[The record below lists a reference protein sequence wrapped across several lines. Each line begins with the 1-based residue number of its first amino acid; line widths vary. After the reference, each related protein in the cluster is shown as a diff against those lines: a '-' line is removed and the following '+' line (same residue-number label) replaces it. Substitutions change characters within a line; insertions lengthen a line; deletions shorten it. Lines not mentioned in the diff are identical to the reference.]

1 MIAHVNEPFADRESQ
16 PDPAGRM
23 AVGAGLD
30 RNSEDFCPPA
40 HRNGVTR
47 NVLEPRQNR
56 FGRITRPPP
65 DSLENPQSAGGL
77 GMAMA
82 ENDRVDTADRVK
94 IRHSAGFGTLAAI
107 EQQAATPGLHHK
119 GCRLLGP
126 KT

>member
-1 MIAHVNEPFADRESQ
+1 VNEPFADREPQ

-30 RNSEDFCPPA
+30 RNSEDFRPPA
-40 HRNGVTR
+40 HGNGATR

-56 FGRITRPPP
+56 FGRINRRLP
-65 DSLENPQSAGGL
+65 DSVAKPQSAGVV
-77 GMAMA
+77 GMSMA

-94 IRHSAGFGTLAAI
+94 IRHSSGFGTLAAI
-107 EQQAATPGLHHK
+107 EQQAATLGLHDK